1 MKSLRHIFLYC
12 IIFFN
17 NATFA
22 NEIDNSYQQQSL
34 LAVLFKRTSAEYK
47 ANTFQ
52 IYALAKNNIDDA
64 LEDKSWSALV
74 DQKIDYH
81 NLPPAVILD
90 IDETVLDNSE
100 HQVRSIKNG
109 TNYPIGWKE
118 WVSEESA
125 VALPGV
131 KEYLSYAN
139 SKGVKVFYVTNRTHD
154 LEEYTRNNIK
164 NLGLPLDEDIDV
176 LLMKN
181 EKGWTSDKTSR
192 RDLIR
197 KDFRVIHIFGDQLD
211 DFIPLKDTATSI
223 SSRKMLIDKYSDM
236 WGQKWF
242 MLINPM
248 YGEWEEAIYE
258 HCWSCFPVESDRVN
272 QRLKALEKN

>member
-12 IIFFN
+12 IIFFTN
-17 NATFA
+17 TSFA
-22 NEIDNSYQQQSL
+22 DEIDNSYQKQSL

-52 IYALAKNNIDDA
+52 IYNSAKNNIDKA
-64 LEDKSWSALV
+64 LADKSWTALKN
-74 DQKIDYH
+74 QLKDYQ
-81 NLPPAVILD
+81 NLPPAIILD

-125 VALPGV
+125 GALPGV
-131 KEYLSYAN
+131 KEFLSYAN
-139 SKGVKVFYVTNRTHD
+139 TKGIKIFYVTNRTHD

-164 NLGLPLDEDIDV
+164 SLGLPFDNDMDV

-181 EKGWTSDKTSR
+181 EKGWGSDKTSR

-197 KDFRVIHIFGDQLD
+197 KDFRVIQIFGDQLD
-211 DFIPLKDTATSI
+211 DFIPLTESAKSMNE
-223 SSRKMLIDKYSDM
+223 RKILIDKYADM
-236 WGQKWF
+236 WGEKWY

-248 YGEWEEAIYE
+248 YGEWEEALYE
-258 HCWSCFPVESDRVN
+258 HCWSCYPEENDRVN
-272 QRLKALEKN
+272 QRLKALE

>member
-12 IIFFN
+12 LIFFN
-17 NATFA
+17 DASFA
-22 NEIDNSYQQQSL
+22 IEVENSYQKQSL

-52 IYALAKNNIDDA
+52 IYSSAKSNIDKA
-64 LEDKSWSALV
+64 LSDKSWTALLN
-74 DQKIDYH
+74 QKEDYQ
-81 NLPPAVILD
+81 NLPPAIILD

-109 TNYPIGWKE
+109 TSYPIGWKE

-125 VALPGV
+125 GALPGV
-131 KEYLSYAN
+131 KEYLSYADA
-139 SKGVKVFYVTNRTHD
+139 KGIKIFYVTNRTHD

-164 NLGLPLDEDIDV
+164 SLELPLDNDIDV

-192 RDLIR
+192 RDLIS
-197 KDFRVIHIFGDQLD
+197 KDYRVIQIFGDQLD
-211 DFIPLKDTATSI
+211 DFMPLQDTATTI
-223 SSRKMLIDKYSDM
+223 NKRKMLIDNHANM
-236 WGQKWF
+236 WGEKWY

-248 YGEWEEAIYE
+248 YGEWEEALYE
-258 HCWSCFPVESDRVN
+258 HCWSCFPEESDRVS
-272 QRLKALEKN
+272 QRLKALE

>member
-12 IIFFN
+12 IIFFTN
-17 NATFA
+17 TTFA
-22 NEIDNSYQQQSL
+22 DEVDNSYQKQSL

-52 IYALAKNNIDDA
+52 IYNSAKNNIDKA
-64 LEDKSWSALV
+64 LADKSWTALKN
-74 DQKIDYH
+74 QLKDYQ
-81 NLPPAVILD
+81 NLPPAIILD

-125 VALPGV
+125 GALPGV
-131 KEYLSYAN
+131 KEFLSYAN
-139 SKGVKVFYVTNRTHD
+139 TKGIKIFYVTNRTHD

-164 NLGLPLDEDIDV
+164 SLGLPFDNDMDV

-181 EKGWTSDKTSR
+181 EKGWGSDKTSR

-197 KDFRVIHIFGDQLD
+197 KDFRVIQIFGDQLD
-211 DFIPLKDTATSI
+211 DFIPLTESAKSI
-223 SSRKMLIDKYSDM
+223 NDRKILIDKYADM
-236 WGQKWF
+236 WGEKWY

-248 YGEWEEAIYE
+248 YGEWEEALYE
-258 HCWSCFPVESDRVN
+258 HCWSCYPEENDRVN
-272 QRLKALEKN
+272 QRLKALE

>member
-12 IIFFN
+12 IIFFTN
-17 NATFA
+17 TSFA
-22 NEIDNSYQQQSL
+22 DEIDNSYQKQSL

-52 IYALAKNNIDDA
+52 IYNSAKNNIDKA
-64 LEDKSWSALV
+64 LADKSWTALKN
-74 DQKIDYH
+74 QLKDYQ
-81 NLPPAVILD
+81 NLPPAIILD

-118 WVSEESA
+118 RVSEESA
-125 VALPGV
+125 GALPGV
-131 KEYLSYAN
+131 KEFLSYAN
-139 SKGVKVFYVTNRTHD
+139 TKGIKIFYVTNRTHD

-164 NLGLPLDEDIDV
+164 SLGLPFDNDMDV

-181 EKGWTSDKTSR
+181 EKGWGSDKTSR

-197 KDFRVIHIFGDQLD
+197 KDFRVIQIFGDQLD
-211 DFIPLKDTATSI
+211 DFIPLTESAKSMNE
-223 SSRKMLIDKYSDM
+223 RKILIDKYADM
-236 WGQKWF
+236 WGEKWY

-248 YGEWEEAIYE
+248 YGEWEEALYE
-258 HCWSCFPVESDRVN
+258 HCWSCYPEENDRVN
-272 QRLKALEKN
+272 QRLKALE

>member
-12 IIFFN
+12 LIFFN
-17 NATFA
+17 DASFA
-22 NEIDNSYQQQSL
+22 NEVENSYQKQSL

-52 IYALAKNNIDDA
+52 IYSSAKRNIDKALA
-64 LEDKSWSALV
+64 DKSWTALLN
-74 DQKIDYH
+74 QKEDYQ
-81 NLPPAVILD
+81 NLPPAIILD

-109 TNYPIGWKE
+109 TSYPTGWKE

-125 VALPGV
+125 GALPGV
-131 KEYLSYAN
+131 KEYLSYADA
-139 SKGVKVFYVTNRTHD
+139 KGIKIFYVTNRTHD

-164 NLGLPLDEDIDV
+164 SLELPLDNDVDV

-192 RDLIR
+192 RDLIS
-197 KDFRVIHIFGDQLD
+197 KDYRVIQIFGDQLD
-211 DFIPLKDTATSI
+211 DFMPLQDTATTI
-223 SSRKMLIDKYSDM
+223 NNRKMLIDNHSNM
-236 WGQKWF
+236 WGEKWY

-248 YGEWEEAIYE
+248 YGEWEEALYE
-258 HCWSCFPVESDRVN
+258 HCWSCFPEESDRVS
-272 QRLKALEKN
+272 QRLKALE

>member
-12 IIFFN
+12 IIFF
-17 NATFA
+17 TDTPFA
-22 NEIDNSYQQQSL
+22 DEIDNSYQKQSL

-52 IYALAKNNIDDA
+52 IYTSAKNNIDKA
-64 LEDKSWSALV
+64 LADKSWTALKN
-74 DQKIDYH
+74 QLKDYQ
-81 NLPPAVILD
+81 NLPPAIILD

-125 VALPGV
+125 GALPGV
-131 KEYLSYAN
+131 KEFLSYAN
-139 SKGVKVFYVTNRTHD
+139 TKGIKIFYVTNRTHD

-164 NLGLPLDEDIDV
+164 SLGLPFDNDMDV

-181 EKGWTSDKTSR
+181 EKGWGSDKTSR

-197 KDFRVIHIFGDQLD
+197 KDFRVIQIFGDQLD
-211 DFIPLKDTATSI
+211 DFIPLTESAKSMNE
-223 SSRKMLIDKYSDM
+223 RKILIDKYADM
-236 WGQKWF
+236 WGEKWY

-248 YGEWEEAIYE
+248 YGEWEEALYE
-258 HCWSCFPVESDRVN
+258 HCWSCYPEENDRVN
-272 QRLKALEKN
+272 QRLKALE

>member
-17 NATFA
+17 HVPFA
-22 NEIDNSYQQQSL
+22 SEIDNSYQKQSL

-52 IYALAKNNIDDA
+52 AYASAQRNIDKALA
-64 LEDKSWSALV
+64 DKSWTALLN
-74 DQKIDYH
+74 QKKGYQS
-81 NLPPAVILD
+81 LPPAVILD

-109 TNYPIGWKE
+109 TNYPVGWKE

-125 VALPGV
+125 GALPGV
-131 KEYLSYAN
+131 KEYLSYAD
-139 SKGVKVFYVTNRTHD
+139 SKGIKIFYVTNRTHD

-164 NLGLPLDEDIDV
+164 ALGLPLDNDRDV

-181 EKGWTSDKTSR
+181 EKGWASDKTSR
-192 RDLIR
+192 RDLIK
-197 KDFRVIHIFGDQLD
+197 KDFRVIQIFGDQLD
-211 DFIPLKDTATSI
+211 DFIPMEETATSVD
-223 SSRKMLIDKYSDM
+223 SRKALIDKYASM
-236 WGQKWF
+236 WGEKWY

-248 YGEWEEAIYE
+248 YGEWEEALYE
-258 HCWSCFPVESDRVN
+258 HCWSCFPEQNDRVN
-272 QRLKALEKN
+272 QRLKALD

>member
-12 IIFFN
+12 IIFFTN
-17 NATFA
+17 TPFA
-22 NEIDNSYQQQSL
+22 DEIDNSYQKQSL

-52 IYALAKNNIDDA
+52 IYTSAKNNIDKA
-64 LEDKSWSALV
+64 LADKSWTALKN
-74 DQKIDYH
+74 QLKDYQ
-81 NLPPAVILD
+81 NLPPAIILD

-125 VALPGV
+125 GALPGV
-131 KEYLSYAN
+131 KEFLSYAN
-139 SKGVKVFYVTNRTHD
+139 TKGIKIFYVTNRTHD

-164 NLGLPLDEDIDV
+164 SLGLPFDNDMDV

-181 EKGWTSDKTSR
+181 EKGWGSDKTSR
-192 RDLIR
+192 RDLIK
-197 KDFRVIHIFGDQLD
+197 KDFRVIQIFGDQLD
-211 DFIPLKDTATSI
+211 DFIPLTESAKSMNE
-223 SSRKMLIDKYSDM
+223 RKILIDKYADM
-236 WGQKWF
+236 WGEKWY

-248 YGEWEEAIYE
+248 YGEWEEALYE
-258 HCWSCFPVESDRVN
+258 HCWSCYPEENDRVS
-272 QRLKALEKN
+272 QRLKALE

>member
-17 NATFA
+17 HVPFA
-22 NEIDNSYQQQSL
+22 SEIDNSYQKQSL

-52 IYALAKNNIDDA
+52 AYASAQRNIDKALA
-64 LEDKSWSALV
+64 DKSWTALLN
-74 DQKIDYH
+74 QKNGYQS
-81 NLPPAVILD
+81 LPPAVILD

-109 TNYPIGWKE
+109 TNYPVGWKE

-125 VALPGV
+125 GALPGV
-131 KEYLSYAN
+131 KEYLSYAD
-139 SKGVKVFYVTNRTHD
+139 SKGIKIFYVTNRTHD

-164 NLGLPLDEDIDV
+164 ALGLPLDNDRDV

-181 EKGWTSDKTSR
+181 EKGWASDKTSR
-192 RDLIR
+192 RDLIK
-197 KDFRVIHIFGDQLD
+197 KDFRVIQIFGDQLD
-211 DFIPLKDTATSI
+211 DFIPLEETATTVNN
-223 SSRKMLIDKYSDM
+223 RKALIDKYASM
-236 WGQKWF
+236 WGEKWY

-248 YGEWEEAIYE
+248 YGEWEEALYE
-258 HCWSCFPVESDRVN
+258 HCWDCFPEQSDRVN
-272 QRLKALEKN
+272 QRLKALE

>member
-17 NATFA
+17 HAPFA
-22 NEIDNSYQQQSL
+22 SEIDNSYQKQSL

-52 IYALAKNNIDDA
+52 AYASAQRNIDKALA
-64 LEDKSWSALV
+64 DKSWTALLN
-74 DQKIDYH
+74 QKNGYQS
-81 NLPPAVILD
+81 LPPAVILD

-109 TNYPIGWKE
+109 TNYPVGWKE

-125 VALPGV
+125 SALPGV
-131 KEYLSYAN
+131 KEYLSYAH
-139 SKGVKVFYVTNRTHD
+139 SKGIKVFYVTNRTHD

-164 NLGLPLDEDIDV
+164 SLGLPFDNDMDV

-181 EKGWTSDKTSR
+181 EKGWGSDKTSR

-197 KDFRVIHIFGDQLD
+197 KDFRVIQIFGDQLD
-211 DFIPLKDTATSI
+211 DFIPLTESAKSMNE
-223 SSRKMLIDKYSDM
+223 RKILIDKYADM
-236 WGQKWF
+236 WGEKWY

-248 YGEWEEAIYE
+248 YGEWEEALYE
-258 HCWSCFPVESDRVN
+258 HCWSCYPEENDRVN
-272 QRLKALEKN
+272 QRLKALE

>member
-12 IIFFN
+12 IIFFTN
-17 NATFA
+17 TSFA
-22 NEIDNSYQQQSL
+22 DEIDNSYQKQSL

-52 IYALAKNNIDDA
+52 IYNSAKNNIDKA
-64 LEDKSWSALV
+64 LADKSWTALKN
-74 DQKIDYH
+74 QLKNYQ
-81 NLPPAVILD
+81 NLPPAIILD

-125 VALPGV
+125 GALPGV
-131 KEYLSYAN
+131 KEFLSYAN
-139 SKGVKVFYVTNRTHD
+139 TKGIKIFYVTNRTHD

-164 NLGLPLDEDIDV
+164 SLGLPFDNDMDV

-181 EKGWTSDKTSR
+181 EKGWGSDKTSR
-192 RDLIR
+192 RDLIK
-197 KDFRVIHIFGDQLD
+197 KDFRVIQIFGDQLD
-211 DFIPLKDTATSI
+211 DFIPLTESAKSMNE
-223 SSRKMLIDKYSDM
+223 RKILIDKYADM
-236 WGQKWF
+236 WGVKWY

-248 YGEWEEAIYE
+248 YGEWEEALYE
-258 HCWSCFPVESDRVN
+258 HCWSCYPEENDRVN
-272 QRLKALEKN
+272 QRLKALE

>member
-1 MKSLRHIFLYC
+1 MKSLRQIFLYC
-12 IIFFN
+12 IIFFTN
-17 NATFA
+17 TPYAD
-22 NEIDNSYQQQSL
+22 EIDNSYQKQSL

-52 IYALAKNNIDDA
+52 IYTSAKNNIDKA
-64 LEDKSWSALV
+64 LADKSWTALKN
-74 DQKIDYH
+74 QLKDYQ
-81 NLPPAVILD
+81 NLPPAIILD

-125 VALPGV
+125 GALPGV
-131 KEYLSYAN
+131 KEFLSYAN
-139 SKGVKVFYVTNRTHD
+139 TKGIKIFYVTNRTHD

-164 NLGLPLDEDIDV
+164 SLGLPFDNDMDV

-181 EKGWTSDKTSR
+181 EKGWGSDKTSR

-197 KDFRVIHIFGDQLD
+197 KDFRVIQIFGDQLD
-211 DFIPLKDTATSI
+211 DFIPLTESAKSMNE
-223 SSRKMLIDKYSDM
+223 RKILIDKYADM
-236 WGQKWF
+236 WGEKWY

-248 YGEWEEAIYE
+248 YGEWEEALYE
-258 HCWSCFPVESDRVN
+258 HCWSCYPEENDRVN
-272 QRLKALEKN
+272 QRLKALE

>member
-12 IIFFN
+12 LIFFN
-17 NATFA
+17 DASFA
-22 NEIDNSYQQQSL
+22 IEVENSYQKQSL

-52 IYALAKNNIDDA
+52 IYSSAKSNIDKA
-64 LEDKSWSALV
+64 LSDKSWTALLN
-74 DQKIDYH
+74 QKEDYQ
-81 NLPPAVILD
+81 NLPPAIILD

-109 TNYPIGWKE
+109 TSYPTGWKE

-125 VALPGV
+125 GALPGV
-131 KEYLSYAN
+131 KEYLSYVDA
-139 SKGVKVFYVTNRTHD
+139 KGIKIFYVTNRTHD

-164 NLGLPLDEDIDV
+164 SLELPLDNDVDV

-192 RDLIR
+192 RDLIS
-197 KDFRVIHIFGDQLD
+197 KDYRVIQIFGDQLD
-211 DFIPLKDTATSI
+211 DFMPLQDTATTI
-223 SSRKMLIDKYSDM
+223 NNRKMLIDNHSNM
-236 WGQKWF
+236 WGEKWY

-248 YGEWEEAIYE
+248 YGEWEEALYD
-258 HCWSCFPVESDRVN
+258 HCWSCFPEESDRVS
-272 QRLKALEKN
+272 QRLKALE

>member
-12 IIFFN
+12 IIFFTN
-17 NATFA
+17 TPFA
-22 NEIDNSYQQQSL
+22 DEIDNSYQKQSL

-52 IYALAKNNIDDA
+52 IYTSAKNNIDKA
-64 LEDKSWSALV
+64 LADKSWTALKN
-74 DQKIDYH
+74 QLKNYQ
-81 NLPPAVILD
+81 NLPPAIILD

-125 VALPGV
+125 GALPGV
-131 KEYLSYAN
+131 KEFLSYAN
-139 SKGVKVFYVTNRTHD
+139 TKGIKIFYVTNRTHD

-164 NLGLPLDEDIDV
+164 SLGLPFDNDMDV

-181 EKGWTSDKTSR
+181 EKGWGSDKTSR

-197 KDFRVIHIFGDQLD
+197 KDFRVIQIFGDQLD
-211 DFIPLKDTATSI
+211 DFIPLTESAKSMNE
-223 SSRKMLIDKYSDM
+223 RKILIDKYADM
-236 WGQKWF
+236 WGEKWY

-248 YGEWEEAIYE
+248 YGEWEEALYE
-258 HCWSCFPVESDRVN
+258 HCWSCYPEENDRVN
-272 QRLKALEKN
+272 QRLKALE

>member
-17 NATFA
+17 NAPLA
-22 NEIDNSYQQQSL
+22 SEIDNSYQKQSL

-52 IYALAKNNIDDA
+52 AYASAQRNIDKALA
-64 LEDKSWSALV
+64 DKSWTALLN
-74 DQKIDYH
+74 QKNGYQS
-81 NLPPAVILD
+81 LPPAVILD

-125 VALPGV
+125 SALPGV
-131 KEYLSYAN
+131 KEYLSYAD
-139 SKGVKVFYVTNRTHD
+139 SKGVKIFYVTNRTHD

-164 NLGLPLDEDIDV
+164 ALGLPLDNDRDV

-181 EKGWTSDKTSR
+181 EKGWASDKTSR
-192 RDLIR
+192 RDLIK
-197 KDFRVIHIFGDQLD
+197 KDYRVIQIFGDQLD
-211 DFIPLKDTATSI
+211 DFIPLNETATTVNK
-223 SSRKMLIDKYSDM
+223 RKALIDKYASM
-236 WGQKWF
+236 WGEKWY

-248 YGEWEEAIYE
+248 YGEWEEALYE
-258 HCWSCFPVESDRVN
+258 HCWDCFPEQSDRVN
-272 QRLKALEKN
+272 QRLKALE

>member
-12 IIFFN
+12 IIFF
-17 NATFA
+17 TYTSFA
-22 NEIDNSYQQQSL
+22 DEIDNSYQKQSL

-52 IYALAKNNIDDA
+52 IYTSAKNNIDKA
-64 LEDKSWSALV
+64 LADKSWTALKN
-74 DQKIDYH
+74 QLKDYQ
-81 NLPPAVILD
+81 NLPPAIILD

-125 VALPGV
+125 GALPGV
-131 KEYLSYAN
+131 KEFLSYAN
-139 SKGVKVFYVTNRTHD
+139 TKGIKIFYVTNRTHD
-154 LEEYTRNNIK
+154 LEEYTRNNIMS
-164 NLGLPLDEDIDV
+164 LGLPFDNDMDV

-181 EKGWTSDKTSR
+181 EKGWGSDKTSR
-192 RDLIR
+192 RDLIK
-197 KDFRVIHIFGDQLD
+197 KDFRVIQIFGDQLD
-211 DFIPLKDTATSI
+211 DFIPLKESAKSMNE
-223 SSRKMLIDKYSDM
+223 RKILIDKYADM
-236 WGQKWF
+236 WGEKWY

-248 YGEWEEAIYE
+248 YGEWEEALYE
-258 HCWSCFPVESDRVN
+258 HCWSCYPEENDRVN
-272 QRLKALEKN
+272 QRLKALE

>member
-17 NATFA
+17 HVPFA
-22 NEIDNSYQQQSL
+22 GEIDNSYQKQSL

-52 IYALAKNNIDDA
+52 IYTSAKSNIDKALA
-64 LEDKSWSALV
+64 DKSWTAFLN
-74 DQKIDYH
+74 QKNEYQS
-81 NLPPAVILD
+81 LPPAIILD

-109 TNYPIGWKE
+109 TNYPVGWKE

-125 VALPGV
+125 SALPGV
-131 KEYLSYAN
+131 KEYLSYAH
-139 SKGVKVFYVTNRTHD
+139 SKGIKVFYVTNRTHD

-164 NLGLPLDEDIDV
+164 ALGLPLDNDRDV

-192 RDLIR
+192 RDLIK
-197 KDFRVIHIFGDQLD
+197 KDYRVIQIFGDQLD
-211 DFIPLKDTATSI
+211 DFISLEETATSVYN
-223 SSRKMLIDKYSDM
+223 RKALIDKYASM
-236 WGQKWF
+236 WGEKWY

-248 YGEWEEAIYE
+248 YGEWEEALYE
-258 HCWSCFPVESDRVN
+258 HCWSCFPEQSDRVD
-272 QRLKALEKN
+272 QRLKALD

>member
-17 NATFA
+17 NAPIA

-125 VALPGV
+125 EALPGV

-197 KDFRVIHIFGDQLD
+197 KDFRVIHIFGAQLD

-258 HCWSCFPVESDRVN
+258 HCWSCFPEESDRVN
-272 QRLKALEKN
+272 QRLKALDKN

>member
-12 IIFFN
+12 IIFFTN
-17 NATFA
+17 TPFA
-22 NEIDNSYQQQSL
+22 DEIDNSYQKQSL

-52 IYALAKNNIDDA
+52 IYTSAKNNIDKA
-64 LEDKSWSALV
+64 LADKSWTALKN
-74 DQKIDYH
+74 QLKDYQ
-81 NLPPAVILD
+81 NLPPALILD

-118 WVSEESA
+118 WGSEESA
-125 VALPGV
+125 GALPGV
-131 KEYLSYAN
+131 KEFLSYAN
-139 SKGVKVFYVTNRTHD
+139 TKGIKIFYVTNRTHD

-164 NLGLPLDEDIDV
+164 SLGLPFDNDMDV

-181 EKGWTSDKTSR
+181 EKGWGSDKTSR

-197 KDFRVIHIFGDQLD
+197 KDFRVIQIFGDQLD
-211 DFIPLKDTATSI
+211 DFIPLTESAKSMNE
-223 SSRKMLIDKYSDM
+223 RKILIDKYADM
-236 WGQKWF
+236 WGEKWY

-248 YGEWEEAIYE
+248 YGEWEEALYE
-258 HCWSCFPVESDRVN
+258 HCWSCYPEENDRVN
-272 QRLKALEKN
+272 QRLKALE

>member
-17 NATFA
+17 NAPLA
-22 NEIDNSYQQQSL
+22 SEIDNSYQSQSL
-34 LAVLFKRTSAEYK
+34 LAVLFKRTSAEFK

-52 IYALAKNNIDDA
+52 VYSSAQKNIDKA
-64 LEDKSWSALV
+64 LEDKSWTAILNQS
-74 DQKIDYH
+74 DDYH
-81 NLPPAVILD
+81 SLPPAIILD

-109 TNYPIGWKE
+109 TSYPIGWKE

-125 VALPGV
+125 SALPGV
-131 KEYLSYAN
+131 KDYLSYADA
-139 SKGVKVFYVTNRTHD
+139 KGIKIFYVTNRTHD

-164 NLGLPLDEDIDV
+164 ALGLPFDSDVDV

-192 RDLIR
+192 RNLIK
-197 KDFRVIHIFGDQLD
+197 KDFRVIQIFGDQLD
-211 DFIPLKDTATSI
+211 DFIPLEETATSVK
-223 SSRKMLIDKYSDM
+223 SRKDLIDKYANM
-236 WGQKWF
+236 WGEKWF
-242 MLINPM
+242 MIINPM

-258 HCWSCFPVESDRVN
+258 HCWDCFPEQNDRIQ
-272 QRLKALEKN
+272 QRMKALD

>member
-17 NATFA
+17 HVPFA
-22 NEIDNSYQQQSL
+22 GEIDNSYQKQSL

-52 IYALAKNNIDDA
+52 IYTSAKSNIDKALA
-64 LEDKSWSALV
+64 DKSWTAFLN
-74 DQKIDYH
+74 QKNEYQS
-81 NLPPAVILD
+81 LPPAIILD

-109 TNYPIGWKE
+109 TNYPVGWKE

-125 VALPGV
+125 SALPGV
-131 KEYLSYAN
+131 KEYLSYAH
-139 SKGVKVFYVTNRTHD
+139 SKGIKVFYVTNRTHD

-164 NLGLPLDEDIDV
+164 ALGLPLDNDRDV

-192 RDLIR
+192 RNLIK
-197 KDFRVIHIFGDQLD
+197 KDYRVIQIFGDQLD
-211 DFIPLKDTATSI
+211 DFISLEETATSVDN
-223 SSRKMLIDKYSDM
+223 RKALIDKYASM
-236 WGQKWF
+236 WGEKWY

-248 YGEWEEAIYE
+248 YGEWEEALYE
-258 HCWSCFPVESDRVN
+258 HCWSCFPEQSDRVD
-272 QRLKALEKN
+272 QRLKALD

>member
-1 MKSLRHIFLYC
+1 MKSLRQIFLYC
-12 IIFFN
+12 IIFFTN
-17 NATFA
+17 TPFA
-22 NEIDNSYQQQSL
+22 DEIDNSYQKQSL

-52 IYALAKNNIDDA
+52 IYTSAKNNIDKA
-64 LEDKSWSALV
+64 LADKSWTALKN
-74 DQKIDYH
+74 QLKDYQ
-81 NLPPAVILD
+81 NLPPAIILD

-125 VALPGV
+125 SALPGV
-131 KEYLSYAN
+131 KEFLSYAN
-139 SKGVKVFYVTNRTHD
+139 TKGIKIFYVTNRTHD

-164 NLGLPLDEDIDV
+164 SLGLPFDNDMDV

-181 EKGWTSDKTSR
+181 EKGWGSDKTSR

-197 KDFRVIHIFGDQLD
+197 KDFRVIQIFGDQLD
-211 DFIPLKDTATSI
+211 DFIPLTESAKSMNE
-223 SSRKMLIDKYSDM
+223 RKILIDKYADM
-236 WGQKWF
+236 WGEKWY

-248 YGEWEEAIYE
+248 YGEWEEALYE
-258 HCWSCFPVESDRVN
+258 HCWSCYPEENDRVN
-272 QRLKALEKN
+272 QRLKALE

>member
-1 MKSLRHIFLYC
+1 MKSLRQIFLYC
-12 IIFFN
+12 IIFFTN
-17 NATFA
+17 TPFA
-22 NEIDNSYQQQSL
+22 DEIDNSYQKQSL

-52 IYALAKNNIDDA
+52 IYTSAKNNIDKA
-64 LEDKSWSALV
+64 LADKSWTALKN
-74 DQKIDYH
+74 QLKDYQ
-81 NLPPAVILD
+81 NLPPAIILD

-125 VALPGV
+125 GALPGV
-131 KEYLSYAN
+131 KEFLSYAN
-139 SKGVKVFYVTNRTHD
+139 TKGIKIFYVTNRTHD

-164 NLGLPLDEDIDV
+164 SLGLPFDNDVDV

-181 EKGWTSDKTSR
+181 EKGWGSDKTSR

-197 KDFRVIHIFGDQLD
+197 KDFRVIQIFGDQLD
-211 DFIPLKDTATSI
+211 DFIPLTESAKSMNE
-223 SSRKMLIDKYSDM
+223 RKILIDKYADM
-236 WGQKWF
+236 WGEKWY

-248 YGEWEEAIYE
+248 YGEWEEALYE
-258 HCWSCFPVESDRVN
+258 HCWSCYPEENDRVN
-272 QRLKALEKN
+272 QRLKALE

>member
-12 IIFFN
+12 LIFFN
-17 NATFA
+17 DASFA
-22 NEIDNSYQQQSL
+22 NEVENSYQKQSL

-52 IYALAKNNIDDA
+52 IYSSAKRNIDKALA
-64 LEDKSWSALV
+64 DKSWTALLN
-74 DQKIDYH
+74 QKEDYQ
-81 NLPPAVILD
+81 NLPPAIILD

-109 TNYPIGWKE
+109 TSYPTGWKE

-125 VALPGV
+125 GALPGV
-131 KEYLSYAN
+131 KEYLSYADA
-139 SKGVKVFYVTNRTHD
+139 KGIKIFYVTNRTHD

-164 NLGLPLDEDIDV
+164 SLELPLDNDIDV

-192 RDLIR
+192 RDLIS
-197 KDFRVIHIFGDQLD
+197 KDYRVIQIFGDQLD
-211 DFIPLKDTATSI
+211 DFMPLQDTATTI
-223 SSRKMLIDKYSDM
+223 NKRKMLIDNHANM
-236 WGQKWF
+236 WGEKWY

-248 YGEWEEAIYE
+248 YGEWEEALYD
-258 HCWSCFPVESDRVN
+258 HCWSCFPEESDRVS
-272 QRLKALEKN
+272 QRLKALE

>member
-1 MKSLRHIFLYC
+1 MKSLRHIFLFC

-17 NATFA
+17 HAPFA
-22 NEIDNSYQQQSL
+22 SEIDNSYQKQSL

-52 IYALAKNNIDDA
+52 AYASAQRNIDKALA
-64 LEDKSWSALV
+64 DKSWTALLN
-74 DQKIDYH
+74 QKNGYQT
-81 NLPPAVILD
+81 LPPAVILD

-109 TNYPIGWKE
+109 TNYPVGWKE

-125 VALPGV
+125 GALPGV
-131 KEYLSYAN
+131 KEYLSYAD
-139 SKGVKVFYVTNRTHD
+139 SKGIKIFYVTNRTHD

-164 NLGLPLDEDIDV
+164 ALGLPLDNDRDV

-181 EKGWTSDKTSR
+181 EKGWASDKTSR
-192 RDLIR
+192 RDLIK
-197 KDFRVIHIFGDQLD
+197 KDFRVIQIFGDQLD
-211 DFIPLKDTATSI
+211 DFIPMEETATSVD
-223 SSRKMLIDKYSDM
+223 SRKALIDKYASM
-236 WGQKWF
+236 WGEKWY

-248 YGEWEEAIYE
+248 YGEWEEALDE
-258 HCWSCFPVESDRVN
+258 HCWSCFPEQSDRVN
-272 QRLKALEKN
+272 QRLKALD

>member
-12 IIFFN
+12 IIFFS
-17 NATFA
+17 NAPLA
-22 NEIDNSYQQQSL
+22 SEIDNSYQSQSL
-34 LAVLFKRTSAEYK
+34 LAVLYKRTSAEFK

-52 IYALAKNNIDDA
+52 VYSSAQKNIDKA
-64 LEDKSWSALV
+64 LEDKSWTAILNQS
-74 DQKIDYH
+74 DDYH
-81 NLPPAVILD
+81 SLPPAIILD

-109 TNYPIGWKE
+109 TSYPIGWKE

-125 VALPGV
+125 SALPGV
-131 KEYLSYAN
+131 KDYLSYADA
-139 SKGVKVFYVTNRTHD
+139 KGIKIFYVTNRTHD

-164 NLGLPLDEDIDV
+164 ALGLPFDSDVDV

-192 RDLIR
+192 RNLIK
-197 KDFRVIHIFGDQLD
+197 KDFRVIQIFGDQLD
-211 DFIPLKDTATSI
+211 DFIPLEETATSVK
-223 SSRKMLIDKYSDM
+223 SRKDLIDKYANM
-236 WGQKWF
+236 WGEKWF
-242 MLINPM
+242 MIINPM

-258 HCWSCFPVESDRVN
+258 HCWDCFPEQNDRIQ
-272 QRLKALEKN
+272 QRMKALD

>member
-12 IIFFN
+12 IIFFS
-17 NATFA
+17 NAPLA
-22 NEIDNSYQQQSL
+22 SEIDNSYQSQSL
-34 LAVLFKRTSAEYK
+34 LAVLFKRTSAEFK

-52 IYALAKNNIDDA
+52 VYSSAQKNIDKA
-64 LEDKSWSALV
+64 LEDKSWTAILNQS
-74 DQKIDYH
+74 DDYH
-81 NLPPAVILD
+81 SLPPAIILD

-109 TNYPIGWKE
+109 TSYPIGWKE

-125 VALPGV
+125 SALPGV
-131 KEYLSYAN
+131 KDYLSYADA
-139 SKGVKVFYVTNRTHD
+139 KGIKIFYVTNRTHD

-164 NLGLPLDEDIDV
+164 ALGLPFDSDVDV

-192 RDLIR
+192 RDLIK
-197 KDFRVIHIFGDQLD
+197 KDFRVIQIFGDQLD
-211 DFIPLKDTATSI
+211 DFIPLEETATSVK
-223 SSRKMLIDKYSDM
+223 SRKDLIDKYANM
-236 WGQKWF
+236 WGEKWF
-242 MLINPM
+242 MIINPM

-258 HCWSCFPVESDRVN
+258 HCWDCFPEQNDRIQ
-272 QRLKALEKN
+272 QRMKALD

>member
-17 NATFA
+17 HVPFA
-22 NEIDNSYQQQSL
+22 SEIDNSYQKQSL

-52 IYALAKNNIDDA
+52 AYASAQRNIDKALA
-64 LEDKSWSALV
+64 DKSWTALLN
-74 DQKIDYH
+74 QKNGYES
-81 NLPPAVILD
+81 LPPAVILD

-109 TNYPIGWKE
+109 TNYPVGWKE

-125 VALPGV
+125 GALPGV
-131 KEYLSYAN
+131 KEYLSYAD
-139 SKGVKVFYVTNRTHD
+139 SKGVKIFYVTNRTHD

-164 NLGLPLDEDIDV
+164 ALGLPLDNDRDV

-181 EKGWTSDKTSR
+181 EKGWASDKTSR
-192 RDLIR
+192 RDLIK
-197 KDFRVIHIFGDQLD
+197 KDFRVIQIFGDQLD
-211 DFIPLKDTATSI
+211 DFISMEETATSVD
-223 SSRKMLIDKYSDM
+223 SRKALIDKYASM
-236 WGQKWF
+236 WGEKWY

-248 YGEWEEAIYE
+248 YGEWEEALYE
-258 HCWSCFPVESDRVN
+258 HCWSCFPEQSDRVN
-272 QRLKALEKN
+272 QRLKALD

>member
-12 IIFFN
+12 IIFFTN
-17 NATFA
+17 TPFA
-22 NEIDNSYQQQSL
+22 DEIDNSYQKQSL

-52 IYALAKNNIDDA
+52 IYTSAKNNIDKA
-64 LEDKSWSALV
+64 LADKSWTALKN
-74 DQKIDYH
+74 QLKDYQ
-81 NLPPAVILD
+81 NLPPAIILD

-125 VALPGV
+125 GALPGV
-131 KEYLSYAN
+131 KEFLSYVN
-139 SKGVKVFYVTNRTHD
+139 TKGIKIFYVTNRTHD

-164 NLGLPLDEDIDV
+164 SLGLPFDNDMDV

-181 EKGWTSDKTSR
+181 EKGWGSDKTSR

-197 KDFRVIHIFGDQLD
+197 KDFRVIQIFGDQLD
-211 DFIPLKDTATSI
+211 DFIPLTESAKSVNE
-223 SSRKMLIDKYSDM
+223 RKILIDKYADM
-236 WGQKWF
+236 WGEKWY

-248 YGEWEEAIYE
+248 YGEWEEALYE
-258 HCWSCFPVESDRVN
+258 HCWSCYPEENDRVN
-272 QRLKALEKN
+272 QRLKALE

>member
-12 IIFFN
+12 IIFF
-17 NATFA
+17 TYTSFA
-22 NEIDNSYQQQSL
+22 DEIDNSYQKQSL

-52 IYALAKNNIDDA
+52 IYNSAKNNIDKA
-64 LEDKSWSALV
+64 LADKSWTALKN
-74 DQKIDYH
+74 QLKNYQ
-81 NLPPAVILD
+81 NLPPAIILD

-125 VALPGV
+125 GALPGV
-131 KEYLSYAN
+131 KEFLSYAN
-139 SKGVKVFYVTNRTHD
+139 TKGIKIFYVTNRTHD
-154 LEEYTRNNIK
+154 LEEYTRNNIMS
-164 NLGLPLDEDIDV
+164 LGLPFDNDMDV

-181 EKGWTSDKTSR
+181 EKGWGSDKTSR
-192 RDLIR
+192 RDLIK
-197 KDFRVIHIFGDQLD
+197 KDFRVIQIFGDQLD
-211 DFIPLKDTATSI
+211 DFIPLTESAKSMNE
-223 SSRKMLIDKYSDM
+223 RKILIDKYADM
-236 WGQKWF
+236 WGEKWY

-248 YGEWEEAIYE
+248 YGEWEEALYE
-258 HCWSCFPVESDRVN
+258 HCWSCYPEENDRVN
-272 QRLKALEKN
+272 QRLKALE

>member
-12 IIFFN
+12 IIFFTN
-17 NATFA
+17 TPFA
-22 NEIDNSYQQQSL
+22 DEIDNSYQKQSL

-52 IYALAKNNIDDA
+52 IYTSAKNNIDKA
-64 LEDKSWSALV
+64 LADKSWTALKN
-74 DQKIDYH
+74 QLKDYQ
-81 NLPPAVILD
+81 NLPPAIILD

-125 VALPGV
+125 GALPGV
-131 KEYLSYAN
+131 KEFLSYAN
-139 SKGVKVFYVTNRTHD
+139 TKGIKIFYVTNRTHD

-164 NLGLPLDEDIDV
+164 SLGLPFDNDMDV

-181 EKGWTSDKTSR
+181 EKGWGSDKTSR

-197 KDFRVIHIFGDQLD
+197 KDFRVIQIFGDQLD
-211 DFIPLKDTATSI
+211 DFIPLKESAKSMNE
-223 SSRKMLIDKYSDM
+223 RKILIDKYADM
-236 WGQKWF
+236 WGEKWY

-248 YGEWEEAIYE
+248 YGEWEEALYE
-258 HCWSCFPVESDRVN
+258 HCWSCYPEENDRVN
-272 QRLKALEKN
+272 QRLKALE

>member
-17 NATFA
+17 HAPFA
-22 NEIDNSYQQQSL
+22 SEIDNSYQKQSL

-52 IYALAKNNIDDA
+52 AYASAQRNIDKALA
-64 LEDKSWSALV
+64 DKSWTALLN
-74 DQKIDYH
+74 QKNGYQS
-81 NLPPAVILD
+81 LPPAVILD

-109 TNYPIGWKE
+109 TNYPVGWKE

-125 VALPGV
+125 GALPGV
-131 KEYLSYAN
+131 KEYLSYAD
-139 SKGVKVFYVTNRTHD
+139 SKGVKIFYVTNRTHD

-164 NLGLPLDEDIDV
+164 ALGLPLDNDRDV

-181 EKGWTSDKTSR
+181 EKGWASDKTSR
-192 RDLIR
+192 RDLIK
-197 KDFRVIHIFGDQLD
+197 KDFRVIQIFGDQLD
-211 DFIPLKDTATSI
+211 DFIPLEETATTVNN
-223 SSRKMLIDKYSDM
+223 RKALIDKYASM
-236 WGQKWF
+236 WGEKWY

-248 YGEWEEAIYE
+248 YGEWEEALYE
-258 HCWSCFPVESDRVN
+258 HCWDCFPEQSDRVN
-272 QRLKALEKN
+272 QTLKALE